1 MSLTATSR
9 SNPGQ
14 TSRLIAPLALVLLGV
29 FALCAIFGDTLARES
44 DGRHQ
49 DQRRASLLGVVD
61 EFRNVF
67 ANMTAEAAADLAAGD
82 IGDGPDLARALAPVG
97 LARYRHERACVVG
110 ADGAVIA
117 SHPAH
122 GQAPAEVTRVIADF
136 RASRSNLGASRDAG
150 EFAPVTTEVVLLD
163 GGPALVAV
171 AAVREPGRGGPI
183 DDKTPVLVRTKRLDA
198 GLIGVFEKMSGVT
211 QLAFDAEAP
220 QPDRDVQSL
229 LDAQGRIV
237 GWLSWQREHPTM
249 DAVVRLLPL
258 LGAVAAMLVLF
269 AASAIRQISR
279 ATKRL
284 ATSEAEA
291 HKIAYEDPV
300 TGLPNRRMMFY
311 LLDAALAR
319 RIGGG
324 VSFALLEIDNFA
336 DIKEALGEQGS
347 EELLA
352 TAGER
357 LRGAVL
363 AAVTLGRIGPSEF
376 ALVATDADGAD
387 GLAAVQ
393 AAVKVMARPLWIANH
408 AVQTGVTAGLVQAP
422 DDGETRE
429 ELARRADLARRSVE
443 HGSAVRVA
451 GFDPDM
457 EKEFQDRLFIKR
469 ELRRT
474 LTEQGFDVHYQPI
487 VAAEGQKIVGVE
499 ALLRWNHPTRG
510 MIPPAEFI
518 PVAEQTG
525 LMVQLGEFV
534 LRRALADAV
543 RWKDVY
549 IAVNLSPYQMRDRGL
564 VSLVG
569 AVLADTGIA
578 PVRVVLEIT
587 EGVLIGNPDEEKE
600 RLEQLRALG
609 VKIALDDF
617 GSGYSSLSY
626 LRRFP
631 IDKLKIDKEFVAP
644 LGRSSDGG
652 VIIQAIM
659 ALGRALGLTVLCEG
673 VETEEQRI
681 LLRLAGCD
689 EMQGFLFAKPAPR
702 AAVERM
708 VMGQGGEAARK
719 ALA

>member
-1 MSLTATSR
+1 MSFAATSR
-9 SNPGQ
+9 SSAQ

-29 FALCAIFGDTLARES
+29 FALCAIFGYTLARDS
-44 DGRHQ
+44 DARHQ

-67 ANMTAEAAADLAAGD
+67 ANMTAEAAADLAAGGLAD
-82 IGDGPDLARALAPVG
+82 ATHVARALTPAG

-110 ADGAVIA
+110 ADDALVATFPGPGRRV
-117 SHPAH
+117 
-122 GQAPAEVTRVIADF
+122 PAEVLRVIAEF
-136 RASRSNLGASRDAG
+136 RASHARPGATSHDAG
-150 EFAPVTTEVVLLD
+150 EFAPVTTEVILLD
-163 GGPALVAV
+163 GAPALVAV
-171 AAVREPGRGGPI
+171 AAVREPGVSGALG
-183 DDKTPVLVRTKRLDA
+183 DSPVLVRTKRLDS
-198 GLIGVFEKMSGVT
+198 GLIGVFEKMSGVAA
-211 QLAFDAEAP
+211 LAFEAEAP
-220 QPDRDVQSL
+220 DGDRDVQSL
-229 LDAQGRIV
+229 IDPQGRIV

-249 DAVVRLLPL
+249 DAVVQLLPL
-258 LGAVAAMLVLF
+258 LGAVAVMLVLF
-269 AASAIRQISR
+269 AASAISQISR
-279 ATKRL
+279 ATRQL
-284 ATSEAEA
+284 ATSEADA
-291 HKIAYEDPV
+291 HKIAYEDPI
-300 TGLPNRRMMFY
+300 TGLPNRRMMFD
-311 LLDAALAR
+311 LLDAALAQR
-319 RIGGG
+319 AGGG
-324 VSFALLEIDNFA
+324 VSLGLFDLDHFA
-336 DIKEALGEQGS
+336 DIRETLGEQGS

-352 TAGER
+352 AAGEQ
-357 LRGAVL
+357 LRGAMP
-363 AAVTLGRIGPSEF
+363 AKVTLGRIGPSEF
-376 ALVATDADGAD
+376 ALIATDAAEAD
-387 GLAAVQ
+387 GLAAAQ
-393 AAVKVMARPLWIANH
+393 AAVRVMARPLWIANQ
-408 AVQTGVTAGLVQAP
+408 AVLSGVTVGLVSAP
-422 DDGETRE
+422 SDGETRE
-429 ELARRADLARRSVE
+429 ELLRRADLARSSIE
-443 HGSAVRVA
+443 PGSTLRIA
-451 GFDPDM
+451 GFDPEM

-499 ALLRWNHPTRG
+499 ALMRWNHPTRG
-510 MIPPAEFI
+510 MIPPSEFI
-518 PVAEQTG
+518 PIAEQTG
-525 LMVQLGEFV
+525 LMPQLGEFV

-549 IAVNLSPYQMRDRGL
+549 IAVNMSPHQMRDRGL
-564 VSLVG
+564 VGVVA

-578 PVRVVLEIT
+578 PSRVVLEVT
-587 EGVLIGNPDEEKE
+587 EGVLIDNPDEAKE

-609 VKIALDDF
+609 LKIALDDF

-702 AAVERM
+702 AAIDRM
-708 VMGQGGEAARK
+708 ILGAAGVRK
-719 ALA
+719 ATA

>member
-1 MSLTATSR
+1 MSLAATNRKS
-9 SNPGQ
+9 STQ

-29 FALCAIFGDTLARES
+29 FALCAIFGYTLARDS
-44 DGRHQ
+44 DARHQ

-67 ANMTAEAAADLAAGD
+67 ANMTAEGAADLAAEG
-82 IGDGPDLARALAPVG
+82 LADAAHVTRALTPVG
-97 LARYRHERACVVG
+97 LARYRHERACVIG
-110 ADGAVIA
+110 ADGALIA
-117 SHPAH
+117 SFP
-122 GQAPAEVTRVIADF
+122 GRGRTPAEILRVISEF
-136 RASRSNLGASRDAG
+136 RASQARPGASSHDAG
-150 EFAPVTTEVVLLD
+150 EFAPVTTEVILLD

-171 AAVREPGRGGPI
+171 AAVREPGVTGPLGENAM
-183 DDKTPVLVRTKRLDA
+183 LVRTKRLDA
-198 GLIGVFEKMSGVT
+198 GLIGVFEKMSGVAA
-211 QLAFDAEAP
+211 LAFDAEAP
-220 QPDRDVQSL
+220 HGDRDVASL
-229 LDAQGRIV
+229 IDPQGRIV
-237 GWLSWQREHPTM
+237 GWLTWQREHPTM

-279 ATKRL
+279 TTRQL
-284 ATSEAEA
+284 ATNEAEA
-291 HKIAYEDPV
+291 HKIAYADPV
-300 TGLPNRRMMFY
+300 TGLPNRRMMFD
-311 LLDAALAR
+311 LLDAALAQR
-319 RIGGG
+319 AGGG
-324 VSFALLEIDNFA
+324 VSLGLLDLDHFA
-336 DIKEALGEQGS
+336 DIKETLGEQGS

-352 TAGER
+352 AAGER
-357 LRGAVL
+357 LRGAMP
-363 AAVTLGRIGPSEF
+363 AKVTLGRVGASEF
-376 ALVATDADGAD
+376 ALIATDAEGAD
-387 GLAAVQ
+387 GLAAAQ
-393 AAVKVMARPLWIANH
+393 AAVKVMARPLWIANQ
-408 AVQTGVTAGLVQAP
+408 AVQSGATVVLVHAH
-422 DDGETRE
+422 DDCESRE
-429 ELARRADLARRSVE
+429 VLLRRADLARRSIE
-443 HGSAVRVA
+443 PGSTLRIA
-451 GFDPDM
+451 GFDPGM

-499 ALLRWNHPTRG
+499 ALMRWNHPTRG
-510 MIPPAEFI
+510 MIPPGEFI

-525 LMVQLGEFV
+525 LMPQLGEFV

-549 IAVNLSPYQMRDRGL
+549 IAVNMSPHQVRDRGL
-564 VSLVG
+564 VSLVA

-578 PVRVVLEIT
+578 PSRVVLEVT
-587 EGVLIGNPDEEKE
+587 EGVLIDNPDEAKE

-609 VKIALDDF
+609 LKIALDDF

-626 LRRFP
+626 LRKFP

-652 VIIQAIM
+652 VIIQAII
-659 ALGRALGLTVLCEG
+659 ALGRALGLKVLCEG

-702 AAVERM
+702 AAIDRM
-708 VMGQGGEAARK
+708 ILGADGGRK
-719 ALA
+719 ATA

>member
-1 MSLTATSR
+1 MSLVATSR
-9 SNPGQ
+9 NFSAQ
-14 TSRLIAPLALVLLGV
+14 TPRLIAPLALVLLGV
-29 FALCAIFGDTLARES
+29 FALCAIFGYTLARES
-44 DGRHQ
+44 DARHQ

-67 ANMTAEAAADLAAGD
+67 ANMTADAAADLAAGHLA
-82 IGDGPDLARALAPVG
+82 DGPDVARALMPVG
-97 LARYRHERACVVG
+97 LARYRHERACVIG
-110 ADGAVIA
+110 ADDALIA
-117 SHPAH
+117 SFPDHVRT
-122 GQAPAEVTRVIADF
+122 PAEVLRVIAEF
-136 RASRSNLGASRDAG
+136 RASHARPGATSHDAG
-150 EFAPVTTEVVLLD
+150 EFTPVTTAVILLD
-163 GGPALVAV
+163 GAPALVAV
-171 AAVREPGRGGPI
+171 AAARAPGVSGPLDEKI
-183 DDKTPVLVRTKRLDA
+183 AVLVRTKRLDA
-198 GLIGVFEKMSGVT
+198 GLIGVFERMSGVSA
-211 QLAFDAEAP
+211 LAFDAEAP
-220 QPDRDVQSL
+220 HGDRDLQSL
-229 LDAQGRIV
+229 IDPQGRIV
-237 GWLSWQREHPTM
+237 GWLTWQREHPTM

-279 ATKRL
+279 ATRRL
-284 ATSEAEA
+284 ATSEADA
-291 HKIAYEDPV
+291 HKIAYQDPV
-300 TGLPNRRMMFY
+300 TGLPNRRMMFD
-311 LLDAALAR
+311 LLDAALAQR
-319 RIGGG
+319 AGGA
-324 VSFALLEIDNFA
+324 VSLGLIDLDHFA
-336 DIKEALGEQGS
+336 DIREALGEQGS

-352 TAGER
+352 AAAAQ
-357 LRGAVL
+357 LRGAMPP
-363 AAVTLGRIGPSEF
+363 AVTLGRVGPSEF
-376 ALVATDADGAD
+376 TLVATGSDGAD
-387 GLAAVQ
+387 GIAAAQ
-393 AAVKVMARPLWIANH
+393 AAMKVMARPLWIANQ
-408 AVQTGVTAGLVQAP
+408 AVQSGVTVGLVHAP

-429 ELARRADLARRSVE
+429 ELLRRADLARRSIAP
-443 HGSAVRVA
+443 GSTLRIA
-451 GFDPDM
+451 GFDPEM

-499 ALLRWNHPTRG
+499 ALMRWNHPTRG
-510 MIPPAEFI
+510 MIPPGEFI
-518 PVAEQTG
+518 PIAEQTG
-525 LMVQLGEFV
+525 LMPQLGEFV

-549 IAVNLSPYQMRDRGL
+549 IAVNISPYQMRDRGL
-564 VSLVG
+564 VSLVA

-578 PVRVVLEIT
+578 PSRVMLEVT
-587 EGVLIGNPDEEKE
+587 EGVLIDNPDEAME
-600 RLEQLRALG
+600 RLQQLRALG
-609 VKIALDDF
+609 IKIALDDF

-702 AAVERM
+702 AAIDRM
-708 VMGQGGEAARK
+708 ILGGDAARR
-719 ALA
+719 ATA

>member
-1 MSLTATSR
+1 MSFAANRRKS
-9 SNPGQ
+9 SAQ

-29 FALCAIFGDTLARES
+29 FALCTIFGYTLARES
-44 DGRHQ
+44 DARHQ

-67 ANMTAEAAADLAAGD
+67 ANMTADAAADLAA
-82 IGDGPDLARALAPVG
+82 DGLTDPADLARALTPVG

-117 SHPAH
+117 SYPDH
-122 GQAPAEVTRVIADF
+122 GRPTAEVTRAIAEF
-136 RASRSNLGASRDAG
+136 RASHARPGATSRDAS
-150 EFAPVTTEVVLLD
+150 EFAPVTTEIILLD
-163 GGPALVAV
+163 GGPALLALASVRTPG
-171 AAVREPGRGGPI
+171 AAARL
-183 DDKTPVLVRTKRLDA
+183 DDDTSLLVRTKRLDA
-198 GLIGVFEKMSGVT
+198 GLIGVFERMSGVAA
-211 QLAFDAEAP
+211 LAFDAEAP
-220 QPDRDVQSL
+220 HGGRDVHSL
-229 LDAQGRIV
+229 IDAQGRIV
-237 GWLSWQREHPTM
+237 GWLSWHREHPTM

-269 AASAIRQISR
+269 AASAIRQIGR
-279 ATKRL
+279 ATRRL
-284 ATSEAEA
+284 ETSEAEA

-300 TGLPNRRMMFY
+300 TGLPNRRMMLD
-311 LLDAALAR
+311 LLDAALEQRAGAR
-319 RIGGG
+319 
-324 VSFALLEIDNFA
+324 VSFGLLKIDHFA
-336 DIKEALGEQGS
+336 DIKEALGEEGS
-347 EELLA
+347 DELLA
-352 TAGER
+352 AAAER
-357 LRGAVL
+357 LRGAMP
-363 AAVTLGRIGPSEF
+363 AAVTLGRFGASEF
-376 ALVATDADGAD
+376 ALVATDADGR
-387 GLAAVQ
+387 AAAQ
-393 AAVKVMARPLWIANH
+393 AAVTVMARPLWIANQ
-408 AVQTGVTAGLVQAP
+408 AVLSGATVGLVHAP
-422 DDGETRE
+422 ADGEGRE
-429 ELARRADLARRSVE
+429 ELLRRADLARRSIE
-443 HGSAVRVA
+443 PGSALRIA

-469 ELRRT
+469 ELRRA
-474 LTEQGFDVHYQPI
+474 LTEQAFDVHYQPI

-510 MIPPAEFI
+510 MIPPADFI

-549 IAVNLSPYQMRDRGL
+549 IGVNISPYQMRDRGL
-564 VSLVG
+564 VGLVA
-569 AVLADTGIA
+569 AVLADTGLA
-578 PVRVVLEIT
+578 PSRLMLEVT
-587 EGVLIGNPDEEKE
+587 EGVLIENPDEAKE

-631 IDKLKIDKEFVAP
+631 IDKLKIDKEFVSP

-702 AAVERM
+702 AAIDRM
-708 VMGQGGEAARK
+708 LIGAESRK
-719 ALA
+719 ATA

>member
-1 MSLTATSR
+1 MSSPDKR
-9 SNPGQ
+9 SAPPRQ
-14 TSRLIAPLALVLLGV
+14 MQRLVAPFALVLIAV
-29 FALCAIFGDTLARES
+29 FAACGFFGYVLARES
-44 DGRHQ
+44 DARHQ

-67 ANMTAEAAADLAAGD
+67 ANMTADAAADLAAGD
-82 IGDGPDLARALAPVG
+82 LADGPDVARALAPVG
-97 LARYRHERACVVG
+97 LARYRHERACVIG
-110 ADGAVIA
+110 ADDALIA
-117 SHPAH
+117 SFPRNAR
-122 GQAPAEVTRVIADF
+122 APAELLRTISEF
-136 RASRSNLGASRDAG
+136 RATHTRPGATSHDAA
-150 EFAPVTTEVVLLD
+150 EFAAVTTEVILLD
-163 GGPALVAV
+163 GGPALIAA
-171 AAVREPGRGGPI
+171 AAVREPGASGPLGE
-183 DDKTPVLVRTKRLDA
+183 KTAVLVRTKRLDA
-198 GLIGVFEKMSGVT
+198 GLIGVFEKMSGVSA
-211 QLAFDAEAP
+211 LAFDAEAP
-220 QPDRDVQSL
+220 HGDRDVQSL
-229 LDAQGRIV
+229 IDPQGRIV
-237 GWLSWQREHPTM
+237 GWLTWQREHPTM

-269 AASAIRQISR
+269 AASAISQISR
-279 ATKRL
+279 ATKQL
-284 ATSEAEA
+284 ATSEADA
-291 HKIAYEDPV
+291 HKIAYRDPL
-300 TGLPNRRMMFY
+300 TGLPNRRMMFD
-311 LLDAALAR
+311 LLDAALAQR
-319 RIGGG
+319 AGSG
-324 VSFALLEIDNFA
+324 VSLGLLDLDHFA
-336 DIKEALGEQGS
+336 DITETLGEQGS

-352 TAGER
+352 GAGEQ
-357 LRGAVL
+357 LRAAMP

-376 ALVATDADGAD
+376 ALIATAAEGAD
-387 GLAAVQ
+387 GLAAAQ
-393 AAVKVMARPLWIANH
+393 AAVQVMARPLWIADQ
-408 AVQTGVTAGLVQAP
+408 AVQSGVTIGLVHVP

-429 ELARRADLARRSVE
+429 ELLRRADLARRSIE
-443 HGSAVRVA
+443 PGSTLRIA
-451 GFDPDM
+451 GFDPGM

-499 ALLRWNHPTRG
+499 ALMRWNHPTRG
-510 MIPPAEFI
+510 MIPPGEFI

-525 LMVQLGEFV
+525 LMPQLGEFV

-549 IAVNLSPYQMRDRGL
+549 IAVNISPHQMRDR
-564 VSLVG
+564 SLVG
-569 AVLADTGIA
+569 LVAAVLADTGIA
-578 PVRVVLEIT
+578 PSRVMLEVT
-587 EGVLIGNPDEEKE
+587 EGVLIDNPDEAKE

-609 VKIALDDF
+609 IKIALDDF

-689 EMQGFLFAKPAPR
+689 EMQGFLFARPAPR
-702 AAVERM
+702 AAIDRM
-708 VMGQGGEAARK
+708 ILGADGGRK
-719 ALA
+719 ATA